1 MIISDV
7 LFGFLVFIYF
17 KVTASELPPIN
28 MDSLGSLPS
37 FKDKTVSSCSVCR
50 NLAISFLKAVDET
63 TRQSFAGG
71 DADWEREKLGAYENS
86 ELRFIEIQEKLCSD
100 ITSGKDQCYNL
111 AELHEEVL
119 EDWFYKKRAQNLD
132 LFQYLCINELK
143 FCCPNN
149 TYGPN
154 CIPCPGGVEE
164 PCGGHGRCM
173 NGGTR
178 EQPGNCICNTGYTG
192 VLCDECKHGYYQD
205 KSSSSF
211 SCKMCDKACK
221 DYCRGPGP
229 KNCEVCSDGYYFHE
243 DEGCISE
250 FDLNSSKATGDSL
263 NDTENTKIGLDGR
276 KEDVVPTATQSEH
289 SEL

>member
-100 ITSGKDQCYNL
+100 ITSGKDQ
-111 AELHEEVL
+111 
-119 EDWFYKKRAQNLD
+119 
-132 LFQYLCINELK
+132 
-143 FCCPNN
+143 
-149 TYGPN
+149 
-154 CIPCPGGVEE
+154 
-164 PCGGHGRCM
+164 